1 MYKSSG
7 GVEDMTKLKKGDE
20 APDFILHDQTG
31 RQVRLSEYR
40 GRKLL
45 LYFFS
50 KAETPG

>member
-1 MYKSSG
+1 MA
-7 GVEDMTKLKKGDE
+7 MLKKGDK
-20 APDFILHDQTG
+20 APDFMLQDQTG
-31 RQVRLSEYR
+31 RRVGLSDYH